1 MIYFCCHENRRR
13 LVRDLQPSGGVEP
26 LNGLDYLEVGG
37 AKIPG
42 DDLRQRVLRLFF
54 VRPPAGPLLTRLQL
68 TPPSVGVVV
77 TGGER
82 TTGIAAQKVAFD
94 AASGSLIVTVNQR
107 GDFSPYTLA
116 LVEPNSGELLK
127 ELDPQLA
134 AVDFS
139 FKVDCPGDFDCRTE
153 TVCAPAPQPA
163 PEFDY
168 LAQDYASFRQLLL
181 DRLAALLPGWTERN
195 PADLGLTLVE
205 MLAYVGDH
213 LSYRK
218 DAIGTEAYLGTARQ
232 RISVRRHTRLLD
244 YAMHDGCNARVWVQV
259 RLRAGA
265 PAGVVLPRVMIWNAA
280 KSLWLAGTE
289 PVPAAG
295 VETQIHRT
303 QFATRM
309 TSDAVLAADPWAKLV
324 AAQKPEIFEPLHD
337 AVLYFEHNQ
346 INFYAWG
353 DTQCC
358 LPKGA
363 TKAALAGHFPNL
375 QPGDVLIFQE
385 ELGPKTGLA
394 ADADLTRRHAVRLT
408 KVNGLDAAQYA
419 KAKAD
424 GSFPKLVDPITPDGT
439 PQDYTTLEWAVG
451 DALPF
456 PFCLSS
462 LTAAGEPLAGVSV
475 ALGNLVLAD
484 HGRTITQPESL
495 GAVPSPNP
503 VLAPVAA
510 AGCGA
515 CEAKTPAFTPPRF
528 QPRLKYGS
536 LTQAATRT
544 RTLALTA
551 SSTPLPFDPSAPAA
565 TVFDW
570 DLEHVLPALRL
581 GDSSGELWLP
591 QRDLLSSDAFAPE
604 FVAEVDNDGRANV
617 RFGDDVNGLR
627 PGDGTEFWA
636 LYRVG
641 NGARGNVGAEALAH
655 VTTDASLAPASWIE
669 SVTNPLPA
677 RGGREPETLEQ
688 ARQYAPAA
696 FREQRRAVTPADY
709 ARRAEQ
715 HPEVQRAVAE
725 LRWTGSWHTVFIAVD
740 RLGGRAVDDAFKEE
754 LVAFLEPYRM
764 AGQDLEIVRPQ
775 TVALAAEFKVCVRP
789 DYFASD
795 VEAVLREVFTSGWRA
810 NGARGFFHP
819 DNFSF
824 GDGVYLSRI
833 YAAAQ
838 GVAGVAHLEVT
849 LLRRLG
855 TVTPLV
861 PASSVLAIGAS
872 EIARLDNDRNFP
884 DRGVLR
890 FTMKGGR

>member
-13 LVRDLQPSGGVEP
+13 LVRDLLPAAGVEP
-26 LNGLDYLEVGG
+26 LNGIDYLEVGG
-37 AKIPG
+37 AKLPG
-42 DDLRQRVLRLFF
+42 ADLRQRVLRVCF
-54 VRPPAGPLLTRLQL
+54 VRQPAGPLLTRLQL
-68 TPPSVGVVV
+68 TPPSVGIVL

-82 TTGIAAQKVAFD
+82 TTGIAAQKVEFD
-94 AASGSLIVTVNQR
+94 AASGSLTVTVNQR
-107 GDFSPYTLA
+107 GDYSPYTLA
-116 LVEPNSGELLK
+116 LVEPNGGAPLT
-127 ELDPQLA
+127 ELDAQLA

-139 FKVDCPGDFDCRTE
+139 FKVDCPSDFDCRTE
-153 TVCAPAPQPA
+153 TACAPAPQPA
-163 PEFDY
+163 PECDY
-168 LAQDYASFRQLLL
+168 LAKDYASFRQLLL
-181 DRLAALLPGWTERN
+181 DRLSALLPGWTERN
-195 PADLGLTLVE
+195 PADLGITLVE
-205 MLAYVGDH
+205 LLAYVGDQ
-213 LSYRK
+213 LSYRQ
-218 DAIGTEAYLGTARQ
+218 DALGTEAYLGTARQ

-259 RLRAGA
+259 RLQAGA
-265 PAGVVLPRVMIWNAA
+265 PAGVVLPRVTIWDAA
-280 KSLWLAGTE
+280 KAQWVAGAE
-289 PVPAAG
+289 PAPAAG
-295 VETQIHRT
+295 VESKIRRT
-303 QFATRM
+303 QFATRL
-309 TSDAVLAADPWAKLV
+309 TPDAVLAADTWAKLV

-346 INFYAWG
+346 MNFHAWG
-353 DTQCC
+353 DAQCC

-375 QPGDVLIFQE
+375 QPGDALIFQE
-385 ELGPKTGLA
+385 KLGPKTGAA

-408 KVNGLDAAQYA
+408 KVNGLAALEYA
-419 KAKAD
+419 KTKQA
-424 GSFPKLVDPITPDGT
+424 GTFPKLVDPITPDGT
-439 PQDYTTLEWAVG
+439 PQAHTTIEWAVG

-462 LTAAGEPLAGVSV
+462 LTDAGEPLAHVSV

-484 HGRTITQPESL
+484 HGMTILQPESL

-503 VLAPVAA
+503 ALAPVSA
-510 AGCGA
+510 AGCDA
-515 CEAKTPAFTPPRF
+515 CASQTPAVTPPRF

-536 LTQAATRT
+536 LTQAAGS
-544 RTLALTA
+544 AL
-551 SSTPLPFDPSAPAA
+551 LPFDPSAPAA
-565 TVFDW
+565 AVFDW

-581 GDSSGELWLP
+581 GDSAGELWLP

-627 PGDGTEFWA
+627 PGAGTEFWA
-636 LYRVG
+636 LYRMG
-641 NGARGNVGAEALAH
+641 NGARGNVGAEAIAH

-677 RGGREPETLEQ
+677 RGGREPETLEE

-709 ARRAEQ
+709 AGRVEQ

-740 RLGGRAVDDAFKEE
+740 RRGGRAVDAAFKAE
-754 LVAFLEPYRM
+754 LVAFLESYRM
-764 AGQDLEIVRPQ
+764 AGQDVEIVRPQ
-775 TVALAAEFKVCVRP
+775 AVALEAEFMVCVRS

-795 VEAVLREVFTSGWRA
+795 VEAALRDVFTSGWRA
-810 NGARGFFHP
+810 DGTRGFFHP

-838 GVAGVAHLEVT
+838 AVAGVAHLEVT
-849 LLRRLG
+849 MLRRLG

-861 PASSVLAIGAS
+861 PANSTLEIGAA